1 MPSLE
6 SVVRQVTEALRALP
20 KGPGKTQLRRAIAA
34 LPVAALAADDVAR
47 IVVTNFAV
55 AQLTGYSEQELAR
68 LGVPDITAETDQ
80 PHTEVLWNAFLTTG
94 QQRGRYDIRRKDGN
108 IVTVDYLAIANAVP
122 GLHLSLLRAVTS
134 RLLAY

>member
-6 SVVRQVTEALRALP
+6 SVARQVTEALRDLP
-20 KGPGKTQLRRAIAA
+20 KGPGKTRLRRAITT
-34 LPVAALAADDVAR
+34 LPVAALAVDDVAH

-55 AQLTGYSEQELAR
+55 AQLTGYSEQELGCLA
-68 LGVPDITAETDQ
+68 VPDITAQTDQ
-80 PHTEVLWNAFLTTG
+80 PHTEVLWNAFLTSG

-122 GLHLSLLRAVTS
+122 GLHLSLLRAI
-134 RLLAY
+134 